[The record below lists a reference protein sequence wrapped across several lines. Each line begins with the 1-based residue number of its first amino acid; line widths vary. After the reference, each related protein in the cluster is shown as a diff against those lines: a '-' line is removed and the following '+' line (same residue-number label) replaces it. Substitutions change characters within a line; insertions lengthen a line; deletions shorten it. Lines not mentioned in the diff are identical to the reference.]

1 MATVEELKEM
11 IVNLKV
17 WLRESYIP
25 HGNCPYCYFSVEG
38 STRECGSIDCDLC
51 QKSSGKIVI
60 QDRRILLWKLQEN
73 MVVKKLPW
81 RYVV

>member
-51 QKSSGKIVI
+51 RKEYFYLYRQQVKREV
-60 QDRRILLWKLQEN
+60 EN
-73 MVVKKLPW
+73 L
-81 RYVV
+81 